1 MGDKKNGNGNGKN
14 GNGNNGN
21 GNNGKGKNGPG
32 SVAVEDAPVPSG
44 DAKGFDVPPG
54 QVLRAGKDL
63 RLDAVDPGS
72 SPGYSGAKEDGIATL
87 AASDG
92 VLSELQER
100 FFAASRG
107 GGEKASVLLILQ
119 AMDTA
124 GKGGIVRH
132 VIGAVDPQGVGHRA
146 FKAPTKEEQS
156 HDFLWRIER
165 ELPGAG
171 IIGVF
176 DRSHYEDVLIH
187 RVRELSPAEEIER
200 RYGAIREFEA
210 RVAASGTRLVKVM
223 LHISKSE
230 QRDRLAERLERPDKY
245 WKFNPADIDERERWD
260 EYMDAY
266 QTAIRRTDTDEAP
279 WFVVPADRKWYARI
293 AVQQLLI
300 DALADIDP
308 QWPPA
313 TFDVEEQ
320 KRRLAASTD

>member
-14 GNGNNGN
+14 GNGK
-21 GNNGKGKNGPG
+21 NGKGKNGSG

-54 QVLRAGKDL
+54 HVLRAGKDL

-230 QRDRLAERLERPDKY
+230 QRERLAERLERPDKY

-266 QTAIRRTDTDEAP
+266 QTAIRRTDTDDAP

-313 TFDVEEQ
+313 GFDVEEQ
-320 KRRLAASTD
+320 KRRLAESTD